1 MIRLLYAKKPSV
13 SLCETAFYKSTLL
26 SYISQNDFIKNM
38 EIDPKNLN
46 QSIIKAFTLLDAF
59 TTDKKEW
66 GVRELAT
73 KSDYNKSTTYRLLS
87 TLVSLQVVQQ
97 NENEKYS
104 LGSKLF
110 ELGNRVSLYQ
120 SLINA
125 TKIAIRDIALE
136 IQETVLYG
144 VIKDHQVF
152 YINKAESVQGLKIS
166 TSVGSYQPIHATAIG
181 KVLAAFS
188 SDAKQQNLLKLI
200 NFNSYTKNTII
211 NKNNFIT
218 ELKKIK
224 TQGYALDLEEFELGL
239 VCVAIPVFN
248 NNNKLIGSISAS
260 GPSSRFE
267 LKNVKNYITILK
279 NGAHKINL

>member
-1 MIRLLYAKKPSV
+1 LYAKKSSV

-73 KSDYNKSTTYRLLS
+73 KSGYNKSTTYRLLS

-125 TKIAIRDIALE
+125 TKIAIRDIAID

-181 KVLAAFS
+181 KVLTAFS
-188 SDAKQQNLLKLI
+188 SDEKQQNLLKLT

-211 NKNNFIT
+211 NKSNFIT

>member
-1 MIRLLYAKKPSV
+1 
-13 SLCETAFYKSTLL
+13 
-26 SYISQNDFIKNM
+26 M

>member
-1 MIRLLYAKKPSV
+1 MKEDS
-13 SLCETAFYKSTLL
+13 
-26 SYISQNDFIKNM
+26 
-38 EIDPKNLN
+38 KNLN
-46 QSIIKAFTLLDAF
+46 QSIIKAFALLDAF

-73 KSDYNKSTTYRLLS
+73 KSGYNKSTTYRLLS
-87 TLVSLQVVQQ
+87 TLVSLKVVQQ

-125 TKIAIRDIALE
+125 TKIPIRNIAIN

-144 VIKDHQVF
+144 VLKDNQVF
-152 YINKAESVQGLKIS
+152 YINKAESLQGLKIS

-181 KVLAAFS
+181 KVLLAFS
-188 SDAKQQNLLKLI
+188 SPAKREHLLKSI
-200 NFNSYTKNTII
+200 KFTTITKNTI
-211 NKNNFIT
+211 T
-218 ELKKIK
+218 EKPAFLSALEKIEKK
-224 TQGYALDLEEFELGL
+224 GYALDLEEFELGL
-239 VCVAIPVFN
+239 ICVAIPIFN
-248 NNNKLIGSISAS
+248 KSNKLIGSISAS

-267 LKNVKNYITILK
+267 LKNVTNYISILK
-279 NGAHKINL
+279 NGATKINL